1 MAGPDFTGHSHN
13 QISVDFED
21 ENSPDQQY
29 FVGYF
34 RVNFHA
40 LKAQQTMKIR
50 PCIPGKQCKR
60 FSDKPVGTRAKR
72 NNIELELYLEV
83 MY

>member
-29 FVGYF
+29 DVGDF
-34 RVNFHA
+34 RI
-40 LKAQQTMKIR
+40 KEME
-50 PCIPGKQCKR
+50 G
-60 FSDKPVGTRAKR
+60 
-72 NNIELELYLEV
+72 
-83 MY
+83 